1 MATVTQPRPR
11 KQVKPAHGTVRVL
24 RPIGAVN
31 PTTGEVAINGRAY
44 YVTRHATGYRL
55 TGYDP
60 RKREVTVY
68 DLPAD
73 LSGCDCPDGTFHP
86 ERPGGCKHRA
96 ALKAALKALSL
107 LA

>member
-11 KQVKPAHGTVRVL
+11 KQVKPVRGTVRVL
-24 RPIGAVN
+24 RPVGVVN

-44 YVTRHATGYRL
+44 YLTRHATGYRL

-60 RKREVTVY
+60 RERQATVY

-73 LSGCDCPDGTFHP
+73 LSSCDCPDATFQP
-86 ERPGGCKHRA
+86 EREGGCKHRR
-96 ALKAALKALSL
+96 SL
-107 LA
+107 LALQAAGQL